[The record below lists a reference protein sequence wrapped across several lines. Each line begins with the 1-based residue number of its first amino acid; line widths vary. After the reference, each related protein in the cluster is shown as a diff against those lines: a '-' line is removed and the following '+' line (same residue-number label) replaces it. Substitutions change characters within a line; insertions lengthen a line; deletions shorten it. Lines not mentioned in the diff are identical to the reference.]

1 MPVNTLPNVNSTYLL
16 VAVEE
21 VPGLGRHPLLRR
33 TKRRESYTV
42 WIKDNAA
49 YASSLPLNDDLRAAD
64 KVFTGGSDHTVSGTD
79 AQRIYNAGF
88 GSWLTLVSP

>member
-33 TKRRESYTV
+33 AKRRESYTV
-42 WIKDNAA
+42 WIKSGVV

-64 KVFTGGSDHTVSGTD
+64 QVFLGGSDHTVSGTV
-79 AQRIYNAGF
+79 AQQIFNAGF
-88 GSWLTLVSP
+88 GSWLTLVTP